1 MKVIVVATLIGL
13 LASPCVAQTAAGEIE
28 KAKQQYIGALNEGD
42 AATLARMSTER
53 AILLPPN
60 AGMIEGREAIE
71 KYWRNVFAAGLEDVS
86 ARTVR
91 VDEYGSD
98 AAREIGRIHV
108 RAPAPRDALDGKYV
122 IVWRKSGGNWL
133 LDSVIWNF
141 TQPAVQ

>member
-13 LASPCVAQTAAGEIE
+13 LALPCVAQTAAGEIE

-71 KYWRNVFAAGLEDVS
+71 K
-86 ARTVR
+86 
-91 VDEYGSD
+91 
-98 AAREIGRIHV
+98 
-108 RAPAPRDALDGKYV
+108 
-122 IVWRKSGGNWL
+122 
-133 LDSVIWNF
+133 
-141 TQPAVQ
+141 